1 MFKCIYSITRTI
13 KSFTCRYIRRSVDV
27 EKAYLSMM
35 SQSSSSQRN
44 HLTEK
49 ELALYIF
56 SLLPDTTRCLN
67 CRDKGVSSPLSCW
80 TFLASW
86 FMKTESHKLVTSLQ
100 LMMTSNVKEWSLNPI
115 DDEGSGR
122 LMMTVHIDK
131 CEWCSFTYTIK
142 VWMFYSDNVCGTVW
156 PLPATY

>member
-13 KSFTCRYIRRSVDV
+13 KSFTYRYIRRSVDV

-56 SLLPDTTRCLN
+56 SLLPDIRNTR
-67 CRDKGVSSPLSCW
+67 DMQDDFIPYYMITSSRKFFFFHDPLRRGRISIRKLAHSS
-80 TFLASW
+80 TMDELLFL
-86 FMKTESHKLVTSLQ
+86 
-100 LMMTSNVKEWSLNPI
+100 
-115 DDEGSGR
+115 R
-122 LMMTVHIDK
+122 RIDK
-131 CEWCSFTYTIK
+131 YEHDIDPKTFREQVCHVPWHHWCCS
-142 VWMFYSDNVCGTVW
+142 C
-156 PLPATY
+156 L